1 LLNELFVPVSNPTSL
16 LLKGKSMKFLLII
29 LLLGVG
35 LFLIR
40 SSYANSIPAVGSK
53 APAFDLPDAKNEMR
67 RLADYQGKWLIL
79 YFYPKD
85 DTPGCTKEACH
96 FRDDLAQLTK
106 LGGQVVGV
114 SVDDTSAHADFAK
127 KYNLPFPLLSDK
139 DGKVAANYGA
149 LTDLGLFKMAKRYT
163 FLIDPNGLIA
173 KQYLSVDTSRHSQE
187 IIDDLKELSGQ

>member
-1 LLNELFVPVSNPTSL
+1 
-16 LLKGKSMKFLLII
+16 MKFLLII

>member
-1 LLNELFVPVSNPTSL
+1 
-16 LLKGKSMKFLLII
+16 MKVFLII

-40 SSYANSIPAVGSK
+40 SSYANSIPAVGAQ
-53 APAFDLPDAKNEMR
+53 APAFDLPDAKKVNH
-67 RLADYQGKWLIL
+67 RLTDYQGKWLIL

-114 SVDDTSAHADFAK
+114 SVDDTSTHADFAK

-139 DGKVAANYGA
+139 DGKVAASYGA

-163 FLIDPNGLIA
+163 FLIDPKGLIA

-187 IIDDLKELSGQ
+187 IIDDLKKLSGQ